1 MKKFI
6 LTGLFLFAG
15 LFLLS
20 AQNMPS
26 INIVN
31 NTGYDIYFLY
41 VSPSESDEW
50 GDDILGDAILE
61 DGKTF
66 NYRLSQSLGNV
77 STYDFLAEDEDD
89 EPYIKWEITI
99 TNNGKIVFT
108 PDDLFLDY

>member
-6 LTGLFLFAG
+6 LTGFFLFAG
-15 LFLLS
+15 VFLIF

-61 DGKTF
+61 DGGTF
-66 NYRLSQSLGNV
+66 NYQLSQPLGNI
-77 STYDFLAEDEDD
+77 SMYDFLAEDEDD
-89 EPYIKWEITI
+89 DPYIKWEITI
-99 TNNGKIVFT
+99 TNNEKIVFT
-108 PDDLFLDY
+108 IDDLFLDY